1 MVLEGFSL
9 SSMDPGGGFG
19 GAFGGG
25 KAGGAQDPMSFVK
38 RPAVIARICALVSDS
53 HCRKSLR
60 PSTQSQFRL
69 RRTFI
74 KGTHNG
80 IFRESELA
88 SDLFPIKFTVC
99 WAFRHCFWY

>member
-74 KGTHNG
+74 FKAL
-80 IFRESELA
+80 IMESFENRNWH
-88 SDLFPIKFTVC
+88 PIYFL
-99 WAFRHCFWY
+99 

>member
-38 RPAVIARICALVSDS
+38 RPAVIARICALVSDG
-53 HCRKSLR
+53 HCRKITSFLNSISVP
-60 PSTQSQFRL
+60 PS
-69 RRTFI
+69 
-74 KGTHNG
+74 
-80 IFRESELA
+80 
-88 SDLFPIKFTVC
+88 
-99 WAFRHCFWY
+99 